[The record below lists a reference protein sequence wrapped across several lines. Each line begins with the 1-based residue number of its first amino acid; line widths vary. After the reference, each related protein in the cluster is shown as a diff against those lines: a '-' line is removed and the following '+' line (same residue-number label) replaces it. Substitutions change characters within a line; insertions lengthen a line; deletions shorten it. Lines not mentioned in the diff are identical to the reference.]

1 MLPSGGSGKWGVD
14 LCCSGVKMVV
24 LERFGPRMT
33 KMQSFSVLI
42 PKDGGVFRAILPK
55 AMVAIKRQ
63 MRIDCGKAGFLA

>member
-1 MLPSGGSGKWGVD
+1 
-14 LCCSGVKMVV
+14 
-24 LERFGPRMT
+24 MT

-55 AMVAIKRQ
+55 AMVVIKRQ